1 MICPICNS
9 VMSQPIKGL
18 FALPSVTSDCRPW
31 RSGRSVCVC
40 TGCGVMRRV
49 VKDGALFERVYDD
62 YKSYPEP
69 EGRTRKILEFAEE
82 RMPIPESILDI
93 GSGEGAAL
101 DILWARNPDALVHG
115 FDPYS
120 NNDIVL
126 KERPML
132 KYDLVT
138 MFHVLEHIDDV
149 HEMLSYV
156 KSILTETGHLLIQIP
171 LTEMWPFD
179 LVIADHFW
187 HFNIGSIVKLL
198 EKNCFGINYIGSD
211 VIKKE
216 LTILASGN
224 DIAIKV
230 LSDNN
235 LNSIKWIL
243 SYKKFLDTYKK
254 FLDTVDDGVSVLG
267 TGPAAAWVGSILG
280 NKVYTYL
287 DDDAARIGMF
297 NGKSVQPPEE
307 CSIPVVAPFPDWQL
321 PEIKAKHPK
330 LRFL

>member
-1 MICPICNS
+1 MICPICNLM
-9 VMSQPIKGL
+9 MSEPIRGL

-126 KERPML
+126 KERPTL

-156 KSILTETGHLLIQIP
+156 QSILTESGHLLIQIP

-187 HFNIGSIVKLL
+187 HFNIDSAVRLL
-198 EKNCFGINYIGSD
+198 KKNGLKINYIGSD
-211 VIKKE
+211 IIKKE
-216 LTILASGN
+216 LTILASRNGASIVMSPDKN
-224 DIAIKV
+224 RD
-230 LSDNN
+230 
-235 LNSIKWIL
+235 SIKWIL
-243 SYKKFLDTYKK
+243 SYKK